1 MILSGAKIPGVGGFT
16 FPAPSPPLLAT
27 QGTADTVNPP
37 SFTHAFYD
45 AAPTPKYLL
54 ALVGAEHVPPY
65 SGEQPQLGVVGR
77 VTTAFL
83 DLYLKRERGAA
94 RRLARA
100 GDVPGVSTLTAS
112 P

>member
-1 MILSGAKIPGVGGFT
+1 
-16 FPAPSPPLLAT
+16 
-27 QGTADTVNPP
+27 
-37 SFTHAFYD
+37 
-45 AAPTPKYLL
+45 
-54 ALVGAEHVPPY
+54 
-65 SGEQPQLGVVGR
+65 